1 MLDLLQKENTFQREL
16 TASLPASLHG
26 HYYGPSLQAFRYY
39 LTDRLMGIGLFPK
52 PGEVIDKVSS
62 MVIVW
67 PVKSQRMRLCQ
78 CLGLVIATSVSGLS
92 AGILEL
98 PLPEGFKSVL
108 ASIADNR
115 PDHQQSAWTL
125 PVGKMV
131 LPVNTTI
138 AETSEET
145 SILLLPCDQEPC
157 VARDYEDRVSVWD
170 FAEMAL
176 SGEPG
181 TAERKNRKVREVVQT
196 RDQNGNII
204 YQWYDQDGHLH
215 TINEWEFKRRLSMY
229 FQSLLEFLYP
239 EYFGSSMSAGGGWHQ
254 WQYRK
259 VRRTADRPENT
270 GQQRWSAR
278 QTRHQPNGKTARPV
292 ASVQPVQQTR
302 FTKYQPR
309 HQNSRSQ
316 PSPSGRAIGKTVE
329 NEIDRLLMEFESG
342 HMQSAVARF
351 RKNYDGRKHGQYCNQ
366 IKNVTRTRRKPLTD
380 DEKLKFVPFM
390 RHLSEVVHSFNERS
404 LSVCV
409 HSLVASQLLYPPRFT
424 RGQRTASGGQGGSIK
439 KAQKALIEQFARAV
453 EFRATLQERAP
464 CGFNAQEISN
474 LLWALAKL
482 VENGLLQLDQDGLAS
497 QMVTALLPKV
507 QSHQDDFT
515 SQGVSNLL
523 WALAKLVENRLLQL
537 DQDGLAIQAVM
548 ALLPQVQSHQDGF
561 ISQGISNLLWAL
573 AKLVENEL
581 LQLDQGGLAI
591 QAVTA
596 LLPKVVTSSEPFK
609 PQEIS
614 NLLWALAKLVENR
627 LLQLDQDG
635 LANQMVTALLPKVV
649 TSPGPFKPQEISN
662 LLWALAKLVENRLL
676 QLDQGGL
683 ASQVMTMLLPQVQSY
698 QNDFTSQHI
707 SNLLWA
713 LAKLVENGQL
723 QLDQSGLAS
732 QAVTALLPKVVTPPG
747 PFTPQGIS
755 NLLWALAK
763 LVEDEQLQQDQGG
776 LAIQAVTALLLQVQ
790 SYQNDFTS
798 QHVSNLMRVLAK
810 LVENGRLQLDQGGLA
825 SQVMTT
831 LLLQVQ
837 SHQDD
842 FTSQGVSNL
851 LWALA
856 KLVENGQLQLDQ
868 SGLASQAVT
877 ALLPKVVTP
886 PKPFNSQGI
895 SNLLWALAK
904 LMENGRLQLDQGFLA
919 SQAVTAL
926 LPQVVTPPEPFN
938 SQHVSNL
945 LWALAKLVEN
955 GRFQQDQDR
964 LARHAVTALL
974 PKVVTPPGP
983 FTPQGIS
990 NLLWALAK
998 LVENGRL
1005 QLDQDSLTNQAL
1017 MALLPQVVTPPGL
1030 FKPQEISNLLWA
1042 LAKLVENGQLQL
1054 YHGDLVGQA
1063 VTALLPQVQSHQGDF
1078 TSQGISNLLWALAA
1092 LGDGVS
1098 LNEVVNILGMM
1109 DIDTIELRQD
1119 QEMTLWAL
1127 TVFLARG
1134 GETSLLLPPMKRLYD
1149 ALMAEKEN
1157 NSNIRALIMWTSGIW
1172 LKENLQDLPLPD
1184 YKTIV
1189 SHSHRKLHAIL
1200 RENFPRH
1207 TLEMEAS
1214 VNGLPPVDLLFPCEK
1229 VVVEVQGAQHYI
1241 DKEKKLRN
1249 GSTILKTSTY
1259 EKLGYKVFEIPASD
1273 VTNRKKRKQLLRK
1286 LDACFL
1292 HRGNSA
1298 DSSTESDYETT
1309 EEDNWF
1315 SAEEEP

>member
-39 LTDRLMGIGLFPK
+39 LTNRLMGIGLFPK
-52 PGEVIDKVSS
+52 PGEVLDKVSS
-62 MVIVW
+62 MIIVW

-108 ASIADNR
+108 ASIADDR

-138 AETSEET
+138 SETSEET
-145 SILLLPCDQEPC
+145 SNILLPCDQEPC

-170 FAEMAL
+170 FAEMTL
-176 SGEPG
+176 SGESG
-181 TAERKNRKVREVVQT
+181 TAERENRKVREVVQT

-215 TINEWEFKRRLSMY
+215 TISEWEFKRRLSMY
-229 FQSLLEFLYP
+229 FQSFLEFLYP
-239 EYFGSSMSAGGGWHQ
+239 EYFGSSIPAGGGWHQ
-254 WQYRK
+254 WQYWK

-278 QTRHQPNGKTARPV
+278 QTWHQPNGKTARPV

-309 HQNSRSQ
+309 HKNNQPQ

-342 HMQSAVARF
+342 HMQSTAARHH
-351 RKNYDGRKHGQYCNQ
+351 KNYEGRIHGKYCNQ
-366 IKNVTRTRRKPLTD
+366 IKNATRIRRKPLTD
-380 DEKLKFVPFM
+380 DEKLRFVPFM

-409 HSLVASQLLYPPRFT
+409 HSLVASQLLYPLRFT

-439 KAQKALIEQFARAV
+439 KAQKALIEQLARAV

-515 SQGVSNLL
+515 SQQVSNLLWTLAKLVENRLLQLDQDGLAIQAATALLSQVQSHQDDFISQGVSNLLWALAKLVENKLLQLDQGGLASQAMTALLPKVVTPPGPFKPQEISNLLWALAKLVKDERPRQDQGGLASQAVTALLPQVQSYQNDFTSQHVSNLLWALAKLIENGLLQLDQDGLASQMVTALLPKVQSHQDDFTSQGVSNLLWALAKLVENKLLQLDQSGLASQTVTALLLKVVTPPEPFKPQEISNLLWALAKLVESRLLQLDQDGLAIQALTALLPQVQSYQNDFTSQHVSNLLWALAKLVENRLLQLDQDGLAIQALTALLPQVQIYQNDFTSQHVSNLL

-548 ALLPQVQSHQDGF
+548 ALLP
-561 ISQGISNLLWAL
+561 
-573 AKLVENEL
+573 
-581 LQLDQGGLAI
+581 
-591 QAVTA
+591 
-596 LLPKVVTSSEPFK
+596 
-609 PQEIS
+609 
-614 NLLWALAKLVENR
+614 
-627 LLQLDQDG
+627 
-635 LANQMVTALLPKVV
+635 
-649 TSPGPFKPQEISN
+649 
-662 LLWALAKLVENRLL
+662 
-676 QLDQGGL
+676 
-683 ASQVMTMLLPQVQSY
+683 
-698 QNDFTSQHI
+698 
-707 SNLLWA
+707 
-713 LAKLVENGQL
+713 
-723 QLDQSGLAS
+723 
-732 QAVTALLPKVVTPPG
+732 KVVTPP
-747 PFTPQGIS
+747 
-755 NLLWALAK
+755 
-763 LVEDEQLQQDQGG
+763 E
-776 LAIQAVTALLLQVQ
+776 
-790 SYQNDFTS
+790 
-798 QHVSNLMRVLAK
+798 
-810 LVENGRLQLDQGGLA
+810 
-825 SQVMTT
+825 
-831 LLLQVQ
+831 
-837 SHQDD
+837 
-842 FTSQGVSNL
+842 
-851 LWALA
+851 
-856 KLVENGQLQLDQ
+856 
-868 SGLASQAVT
+868 
-877 ALLPKVVTP
+877 
-886 PKPFNSQGI
+886 PFNSQNV

-904 LMENGRLQLDQGFLA
+904 LMENGLLQLDQSGLA
-919 SQAVTAL
+919 SQTATALLPKVVNSPGPFNLQGISNLLWALVKLVENGLLQMDQGGLVSHAVTAL
-926 LPQVVTPPEPFN
+926 LPQVV
-938 SQHVSNL
+938 
-945 LWALAKLVEN
+945 A
-955 GRFQQDQDR
+955 
-964 LARHAVTALL
+964 
-974 PKVVTPPGP
+974 
-983 FTPQGIS
+983 
-990 NLLWALAK
+990 
-998 LVENGRL
+998 
-1005 QLDQDSLTNQAL
+1005 
-1017 MALLPQVVTPPGL
+1017 PPGL
-1030 FKPQEISNLLWA
+1030 FNPQ
-1042 LAKLVENGQLQL
+1042 Q
-1054 YHGDLVGQA
+1054 
-1063 VTALLPQVQSHQGDF
+1063 
-1078 TSQGISNLLWALAA
+1078 ISNLLWALAA

-1109 DIDTIELRQD
+1109 DIDTIELRQH

-1273 VTNRKKRKQLLRK
+1273 VTDRKKRKQLLRK

-1298 DSSTESDYETT
+1298 DSSTESDYETA